1 MAHPNGSIDYHTLVL
16 LQFFQHILSVPI
28 LPNRIPLAELPK
40 LVSRIP
46 WDDLSL
52 ISLPNQHNHLA
63 TAMNNLISSVERS
76 SRPHVLANLLA
87 FLPPRYSKFPGPI
100 LASYLEMYTA
110 LLEGLNLGQLVAPQ
124 VGTTTSTGPSV
135 IKKSAMDVDSSDT
148 DEESAMDVDVPHHS
162 QPIDFTFTSDQ
173 SQAMLDSR
181 TISRLATLSSPKH
194 LSALLSATS
203 RSPTSREPFFRHV
216 LLHIPRYVY
225 RLDKEFLSS
234 F

>member
-1 MAHPNGSIDYHTLVL
+1 MTHPNGSIDYRTLAL

-52 ISLPNQHNHLA
+52 ISLPNQHNPLA

-110 LLEGLNLGQLVAPQ
+110 LLEGLNLGQLVAPE
-124 VGTTTSTGPSV
+124 VGTTSTGPSV

-148 DEESAMDVDVPHHS
+148 DEESSMDVDAPHHS
-162 QPIDFTFTSDQ
+162 QPIDFTLKNDQ

-181 TISRLATLSSPKH
+181 TISRLATLSSQKH

-216 LLHIPRYVY
+216 FLHIPCYVY
-225 RLDKEFLSS
+225 RLDKEFFSS